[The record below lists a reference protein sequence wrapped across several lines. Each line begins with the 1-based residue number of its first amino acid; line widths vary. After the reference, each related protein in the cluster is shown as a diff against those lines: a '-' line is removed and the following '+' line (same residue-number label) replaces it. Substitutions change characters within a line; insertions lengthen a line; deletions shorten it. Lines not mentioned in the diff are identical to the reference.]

1 MAEENEK
8 NEEEEGG
15 KKKGGKLGLIIM
27 LVAILLA
34 AGGGFAVYKMVIAP
48 KFADEEMPAEPEE
61 PTNPIPLNPINY
73 EFAMSTVNLMR
84 DSDGESGILL
94 YQVSFECND
103 DLTQTTVD
111 NYKPRFVNMINK
123 LHASRTRDEVD
134 DILQF
139 QLSVQRQMKQRA
151 NDMLKELTP
160 QDYEGPPM
168 MVTGVYHISCMAT
181 DAP

>member
-1 MAEENEK
+1 MAEDNEN
-8 NEEEEGG
+8 NAEEEG

-27 LVAILLA
+27 LVIILIA
-34 AGGGFAVYKMVIAP
+34 AGGGFAVYKMFIAP
-48 KFADEEMPAEPEE
+48 KFADEEMLPEPEE
-61 PTNPIPLNPINY
+61 PKNPIPLMPFNY

-103 DLTQTTVD
+103 ELTKITVET
-111 NYKPRFVNMINK
+111 YKPRFADMINK

-151 NDMLKELTP
+151 NDMLKEMTP
-160 QDYEGPPM
+160 EDYEGPPLL
-168 MVTGVYHISCMAT
+168 VTGVYHISCMAT